1 MFPALPSPW
10 TTSARTAPGRTA
22 LRGAGAVG
30 VGAVLALAT
39 GCGVFSPGQNG
50 DMPTNINV
58 TSPLMQEGEPLPDDY
73 TCDGGESDGDEGPVS
88 PPVRWSGLP
97 DGVGSIAMVVDDP
110 QAAEVFWV
118 VFDLDPQ
125 LVELRRSTVPADAKQ
140 AVNSSGDAGYGAPCP
155 TDGDVH
161 EYRFTVYALD
171 GTLDLPDGAELSR
184 TLEAIADQAVA
195 RGSLVTTSE

>member
-1 MFPALPSPW
+1 ML
-10 TTSARTAPGRTA
+10 
-22 LRGAGAVG
+22 
-30 VGAVLALAT
+30 
-39 GCGVFSPGQNG
+39 SPGQNG

-58 TSPLMQEGEPLPDDY
+58 TSPLMQEGEPLLDDY
-73 TCDGGESDGDEGPVS
+73 TCDGGEPDGSEGHVS

-97 DGVGSIAMVVDDP
+97 DGVGSIALVVDDP

-118 VFDLDPQ
+118 VFDLDPE

-140 AVNSSGDAGYGAPCP
+140 ALNSSGDAGYGAPCP